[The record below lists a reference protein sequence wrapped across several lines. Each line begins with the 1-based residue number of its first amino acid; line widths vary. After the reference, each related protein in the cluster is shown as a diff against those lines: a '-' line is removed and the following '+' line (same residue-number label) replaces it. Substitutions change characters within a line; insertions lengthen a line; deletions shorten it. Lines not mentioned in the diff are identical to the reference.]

1 MLLPKF
7 RLRQGRCRLLPA
19 LNAFMHFVNRFVN
32 SVMPLPDVTALS
44 DDNQSKASNVA
55 PSAAVAEIPKPQLKP
70 KSAASKKAP
79 QAPKVKKVPA
89 ANVPLK
95 RPAAA
100 MDSETMKRPAAS
112 ETAPKRAYKSM
123 YKNGV
128 WGIKFGG
135 REVVRA
141 ARTQIM
147 CRACVCIYIYIYYF
161 SMLGRAPPL
170 AALLGQA
177 YGWCSGGKVG

>member
-1 MLLPKF
+1 
-7 RLRQGRCRLLPA
+7 
-19 LNAFMHFVNRFVN
+19 MHFVNRFVN

-44 DDNQSKASNVA
+44 DDDQPPQTQPTTAE
-55 PSAAVAEIPKPQLKP
+55 PSAAVVETPKPELKP
-70 KSAASKKAP
+70 KSAAKKAP

-89 ANVPLK
+89 ANMPLK

-100 MDSETMKRPAAS
+100 MDSEMIKRPAAS
-112 ETAPKRAYKSM
+112 EKAPARAYKSM

-141 ARTQIM
+141 ARTQTV
-147 CRACVCIYIYIYYF
+147 CLACVF
-161 SMLGRAPPL
+161 LMLFHALPCAAIGSTTRSSLWMVFRTKSWPRLQPTTEHAFGYPL
-170 AALLGQA
+170 HV
-177 YGWCSGGKVG
+177 CPTC